1 MLNRRMLIVTI
12 VAGAAGFGMPAAAQ
26 TLSYAEATTRL
37 ADTCGGDIQKLC
49 KGVNLGNGRILECLQ
64 QNAAKVSAGCKG
76 SFAQVFQSISKREE
90 AQSSYEQT
98 CKRDMN
104 ARCAGVKGD
113 GFVLAC
119 LVKKEKRVSPEC
131 YQVITDA
138 GWR

>member
-1 MLNRRMLIVTI
+1 MLNSRMLIVTI
-12 VAGAAGFGMPAAAQ
+12 VVGAASLSMPVAAQ
-26 TLSYAEATTRL
+26 TLSYAEATTKL
-37 ADTCGGDIQKLC
+37 AETCGSDIQKLC
-49 KGVNLGNGRILECLQ
+49 KGLNLGNGRILECLQ
-64 QNAAKVSAGCKG
+64 QNSAKVSAGCKG
-76 SFAQVFQSISKREE
+76 SFAQVFQSIGKREE
-90 AQSSYEQT
+90 AQASYEQT

-119 LVKKEKRVSPEC
+119 LIKKEKRVSPEC